1 MKRSKLI
8 KAMHYKNRWY
18 KNCKN
23 VRNRDGKICRE
34 CPFREIIE
42 EIEEDR
48 GERYIKV
55 VNKNNNMNLENI
67 IAEVV

>member
-1 MKRSKLI
+1 MKKSELK

-23 VRNRDGKICRE
+23 VRNRDGKICKE

-42 EIEEDR
+42 EIENE
-48 GERYIKV
+48 
-55 VNKNNNMNLENI
+55 
-67 IAEVV
+67 